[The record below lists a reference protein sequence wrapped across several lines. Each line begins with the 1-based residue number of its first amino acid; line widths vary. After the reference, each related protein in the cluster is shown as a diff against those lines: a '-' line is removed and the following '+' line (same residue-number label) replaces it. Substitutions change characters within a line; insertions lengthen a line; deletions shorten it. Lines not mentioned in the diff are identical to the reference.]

1 MGKEPARSSFSDDGS
16 RIVSKRQQL
25 HVLSSWRETVRLLGE
40 DQPDRL
46 SQITEAA
53 SSPSG
58 SSFIFSHLAGRRL
71 SFGRRTAADRLSH
84 MTESASSLNGNRFIF
99 SHLAGRRFVSGGGQ
113 PQPNRLSQIGIGRGG
128 GGTIES
134 GWAEWAGGD
143 GQPVDIGRAK
153 VTVDM
158 ILVLSSKRMRK
169 AIPGEEASP
178 VRIPDRGSPEEVFA
192 QDRLCGRQCHRPGRS
207 LLDSENVECS
217 VIGGGGVF
225 AFSEC
230 IGCFD
235 HWVVWMFRV
244 PSRVRKFG
252 LGQAWFRNLGV
263 FGAVGRGCTFDLGW
277 MWGRGVFRVRKFRA
291 VRAGPRPSL
300 GAIGRGFGFGVKQCA
315 WVGGRL
321 RTSGPSGQ
329 LATLAG
335 HA

>member
-1 MGKEPARSSFSDDGS
+1 
-16 RIVSKRQQL
+16 
-25 HVLSSWRETVRLLGE
+25 
-40 DQPDRL
+40 
-46 SQITEAA
+46 
-53 SSPSG
+53 
-58 SSFIFSHLAGRRL
+58 
-71 SFGRRTAADRLSH
+71 
-84 MTESASSLNGNRFIF
+84 
-99 SHLAGRRFVSGGGQ
+99 
-113 PQPNRLSQIGIGRGG
+113 
-128 GGTIES
+128 
-134 GWAEWAGGD
+134 
-143 GQPVDIGRAK
+143 
-153 VTVDM
+153 M

-178 VRIPDRGSPEEVFA
+178 VGIPDRGSPEEVFA

-235 HWVVWMFRV
+235 HWVVRMFRV

-277 MWGRGVFRVRKFRA
+277 MWGRGVFRVRKFGA